1 MKSLMQEDLT
11 VSYLSGRGGV
21 LEKHHVMNGNQRKKA
36 DLWGL
41 WIMVT
46 PEEHRWLHDTKE
58 GTAKRLELKAEAQKA
73 FEATGRPRQ
82 FWMNQFHKNY
92 LEEE

>member
-1 MKSLMQEDLT
+1 MQEDTT
-11 VSYLSGRGGV
+11 VSYLSGKGGI

-36 DLWGL
+36 DTWGL

-46 PEEHRWLHDTKE
+46 PEEHRWLHDTRE
-58 GTAKRLELKAEAQKA
+58 GTKKRLELKAVAQRA
-73 FEATGRPRQ
+73 FEKDQPRQ
-82 FWMNQFHKNY
+82 MWMYLFHKNY